1 MIPPEEGLSLVDWS
15 LAVVLPLAL
24 DSLPATVQRDGL
36 RVLAR
41 KVDEE
46 VEEVLVEGVKLS
58 FEEQQPLGEQR
69 RGLRPLCRFCCRSS
83 PCSAWDHG

>member
-58 FEEQQPLGEQR
+58 FEEQQLEEQR
-69 RGLRPLCRFCCRSS
+69 RGLHPPCRFCCRSS
-83 PCSAWDHG
+83 PCLVWDPG